1 MWCLCPSDGA
11 RCCLARHGA
20 SWEKYSTPWRGR
32 RSARSLRTP
41 AAGPCAHVH
50 RDSSEVSGGLGD
62 RISER
67 EKRHSYGPLVLAKS
81 GISRASTSG
90 PVDTQCPRWVSS
102 WSKFANTSANKRPRM
117 VIAAASKLIHEGAL

>member
-41 AAGPCAHVH
+41 TAGPCAHVH

-67 EKRHSYGPLVLAKS
+67 EERHSDGPLVWERAEFHGLALL
-81 GISRASTSG
+81 GPWIRGVHGGFRVGAS
-90 PVDTQCPRWVSS
+90 PQIHPRTRVRGW
-102 WSKFANTSANKRPRM
+102 
-117 VIAAASKLIHEGAL
+117 